1 MKKRLL
7 AIALALML
15 ALTLLPTAAYATE
28 GGENTQN
35 EIIRRTC
42 SLCKQYCRPRNYSLY
57 AKCRLGNGQ

>member
-7 AIALALML
+7 AIALVLML
-15 ALTLLPTAAYATE
+15 TLTLLPTAAYATE

-42 SLCKQYCRPRNYSLY
+42 SLCKQYCDQEIIRYTPN
-57 AKCRLGNGQ
+57 AGLGNGQ